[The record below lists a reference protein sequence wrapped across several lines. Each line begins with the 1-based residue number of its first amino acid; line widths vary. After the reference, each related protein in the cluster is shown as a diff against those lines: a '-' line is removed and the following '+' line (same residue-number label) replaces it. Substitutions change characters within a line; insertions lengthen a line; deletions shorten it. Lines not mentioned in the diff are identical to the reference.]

1 MKDNDFAGGIYW
13 ILDATNY
20 RLGGGYD
27 FSKGIDYTNDVFE
40 TQAFWAHFEDQC
52 RCGVGSWDDVHHPQ
66 TSECGYTPGFCH
78 FESGLEVNWYKRV
91 GRSTESNKSMKTLDW
106 FKIVV
111 ECLESVRDD

>member
-1 MKDNDFAGGIYW
+1 MKDSDFADGLYW
-13 ILDATNY
+13 ILHAINY
-20 RLGGGYD
+20 KLGGGYD
-27 FSKGIDYTNDVFE
+27 FSTGIDYTNDVFE
-40 TQAFWAHFEDQC
+40 TRAYWAHFEDPC
-52 RCGVGSWDDVHHPQ
+52 LCGVIPWDDVPHPL

-106 FKIVV
+106 YRIVV